1 LNKYLGIAHYERERI
16 AENDIGVVTGLAW
29 TEVGGETLTIEVNK
43 MKGKGSLVLTGKL
56 GDVMKESAQAALSYL
71 RASSLKLGVDEKIFS
86 STDFHVHVPEGAV
99 PKDGPSA
106 GIALAT
112 ALTSACMDKA
122 VKKQIAMTG
131 EVTLRG
137 RVLGIGGLK
146 EKVLAAYREG
156 ISTVLFPDSNKKDLV
171 DIPEEVR
178 NKIKMIPVFHMDE
191 VISLAIEKSPENKNK
206 GKSSKKQKKGAGKK

>member
-1 LNKYLGIAHYERERI
+1 
-16 AENDIGVVTGLAW
+16 
-29 TEVGGETLTIEVNK
+29 
-43 MKGKGSLVLTGKL
+43 
-56 GDVMKESAQAALSYL
+56 MKESAQAALSYL
-71 RASSLKLGVDEKIFS
+71 RASSLKLGIDEKIFS

-112 ALTSACMDKA
+112 ALTSACMDEP

-206 GKSSKKQKKGAGKK
+206 GKSSN